1 MTNEPQRADNDFR
14 KMIIEKT
21 LHNKNEHKEV
31 KDEPELIT
39 EPCGSMLDKTLKKRT
54 KIEESNLN
62 EDNKE
67 REEILDVLKGN
78 EDKIAGLLKNLL

>member
-1 MTNEPQRADNDFR
+1 MTNEPQRVDNDFR

-21 LHNKNEHKEV
+21 LHNKDEKKE
-31 KDEPELIT
+31 DEPELIT
-39 EPCGSMLDKTLKKRT
+39 ESCGSMLDKTLKKRT